1 MQPEDNKVHEIWNAS
16 HHAPDDTL
24 SNQQNIFLNSDW
36 VKAKPSRAQPRP
48 DLLLTLVT
56 TFYLRHF
63 ICAEKAS
70 SLCNTRILRCLD
82 SGGFLQFVSS
92 QIFLVHFI
100 ANDIS
105 TKETKVVTRP
115 IITYYSCYSFLIY
128 PSPLT
133 PEDNPLQTMNH
144 SWDTERRGWKQHSE
158 EWLGKTRTDDV
169 TGQVHS
175 CWVRDVQITQR
186 KFQTADFKLMA
197 EGKGSLS

>member
-36 VKAKPSRAQPRP
+36 VKAKPSWAQPRP

-63 ICAEKAS
+63 IRAEKAS

-105 TKETKVVTRP
+105 ILK
-115 IITYYSCYSFLIY
+115 
-128 PSPLT
+128 
-133 PEDNPLQTMNH
+133 NQTMYFRLSVQVSIFPSAPAKCH
-144 SWDTERRGWKQHSE
+144 VRSQAGCLSQSFP
-158 EWLGKTRTDDV
+158 EW
-169 TGQVHS
+169 
-175 CWVRDVQITQR
+175 QIMTSR
-186 KFQTADFKLMA
+186 HHLP
-197 EGKGSLS
+197 L